1 MRIEHNVQSIE
12 QEHGIVS
19 LRVSFGKRRIIE
31 VEWLSMKWR
40 VDEATRHKKPHL
52 GGWSN
57 LAKFDTEL
65 EAICFVMNLI
75 EEEKSHV

>member
-19 LRVSFGKRRIIE
+19 LRVSFGKHRIIE
-31 VEWLSMKWR
+31 VEWLSAKWR
-40 VDEATRHKKPHL
+40 VDEATRHKKLDPWD
-52 GGWSN
+52 WSN

-75 EEEKSHV
+75 EKEKSHV